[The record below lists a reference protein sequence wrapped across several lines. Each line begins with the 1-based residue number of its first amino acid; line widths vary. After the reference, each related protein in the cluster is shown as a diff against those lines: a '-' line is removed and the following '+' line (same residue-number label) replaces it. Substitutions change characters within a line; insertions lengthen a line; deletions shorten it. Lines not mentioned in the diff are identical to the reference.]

1 MKGFMMQAKLAYQWK
16 QQRRGR
22 LSFFGLEIAW
32 SIFFLIAENLAD
44 RWYITLYPEQVELIT
59 ERDFY
64 YHFSF
69 TPYGLIEMAFL
80 ITQVYIFTL
89 ILSQRIRDIG
99 IRYPVIISIIL
110 TVSPILLT
118 PYLLFNAPSMLMV
131 LYSILLI
138 TGLIALLAPS
148 AYKVDINKDSKE
160 TENKSKIIS

>member
-1 MKGFMMQAKLAYQWK
+1 MQAKLAYQWK

-22 LSFFGLEIAW
+22 LSFLGLEIAW
-32 SIFFLIAENLAD
+32 TILFSIAENLAY
-44 RWYITLYPEQVELIT
+44 RWYISLYPDKVELIT

-64 YHFSF
+64 YLFSF
-69 TPYGLIEMAFL
+69 TPYGLIEIIFL

-99 IRYPVIISIIL
+99 ISYPVIISLIL

-118 PYLLFNAPSMLMV
+118 PYLLFNAPSILMV
-131 LYSILLI
+131 LLSILLI

-160 TENKSKIIS
+160 NNNEVNG